1 MMHFYQ
7 RLTQELTFARH
18 VPPGQ
23 ILRRL
28 ILTAKR
34 HWSDVRPPRF
44 DGPAPRR
51 AAHLP
56 QPVLALR
63 TGMIDRDDAVLK
75 LRFLDHEEPVGTP
88 IDWSARDTGVA
99 AQLWRM
105 HLHYMEFL
113 EEATAAEGLDWILH
127 WIEDNPPV
135 RNGFWRDIWFPYT
148 ISLRVVVW
156 MQFVARHA
164 EGLPQ
169 EAEARIAHSLAEQLR
184 YLVDYVETDIGGNH
198 LIKNAKALLWASA
211 YFKGDEAENWG
222 RIGAKLLRSELAAQI
237 LSDGVHF
244 ERSASYHAQVFA
256 DLIEIRSLPIDAALA
271 ADLDARLPAMAQIL
285 ADLAHP
291 DGLPAHFND
300 SGLTMA
306 YAPQACLDGYARIGG
321 TQPAPR
327 AVFACPE
334 AGYFGARN
342 DSAYLVADC
351 GPIGPDELP
360 AHSHGDVLSFEL
372 SLGGERLIVDQGVFE
387 YTAGDRRQASRSC
400 AHHNTLAIE
409 GADQADF
416 FGRFRVGR
424 RPRVRVKAWQA
435 GQDSFL
441 LEGEHDGFTHL
452 PGRPRHSR
460 RFAMTADGLDIE
472 DRITGRA
479 SRDASIGF
487 LLHPS
492 VSAEP
497 LSQTRW
503 RLRGST
509 AEAILTCDLPVVAE
523 TACWWPDL
531 GVEQPTQRLVVR
543 ASCDR
548 FAAGVVS
555 RIAWA

>member
-1 MMHFYQ
+1 MIGFYR
-7 RLTQELTFARH
+7 RLARELAFARH
-18 VPPGQ
+18 VPPGR

-28 ILTAKR
+28 VLTAKR
-34 HWSDVRPPRF
+34 RWSDVRPPRF
-44 DGPAPRR
+44 DHPAPLR
-51 AAHLP
+51 APHVP
-56 QPVLALR
+56 QPVLAPR
-63 TGMIDRDDAVLK
+63 TGMIDRDDALLK

-127 WIEDNPPV
+127 WIEDNRPD
-135 RNGFWRDIWFPYT
+135 RKGFWRDIWFPYT

-164 EGLPQ
+164 EALPH
-169 EAEARIAHSLAEQLR
+169 EAEARIADSLAEQLR

-211 YFKGDEAENWG
+211 YFTGAEAESWG
-222 RIGAKLLRSELAAQI
+222 RIGAELLRTELPAQI
-237 LSDGVHF
+237 LPDGVHF

-256 DLIEIRSLPIDAALA
+256 DLVEIRSLPIDAALA
-271 ADLDARLPAMAQIL
+271 AELDERLPAMAQTL
-285 ADLAHP
+285 VDLAHP

-306 YAPQACLDGYARIGG
+306 YAPQVCLDGYARIGG
-321 TQPAPR
+321 TRPAPR
-327 AVFACPE
+327 AIFACPE
-334 AGYFGARN
+334 AGYFGARSE
-342 DSAYLVADC
+342 SAYIVADC

-360 AHSHGDVLSFEL
+360 AHGHGDVLSFEL
-372 SLGGERLIVDQGVFE
+372 SLRGERLIVDQGVFE
-387 YTAGDRRQASRSC
+387 YTAGMRRQASRSC
-400 AHHNTLAIE
+400 ANHNTLALR
-409 GADQADF
+409 GGDQADF

-424 RPRVRVKAWQA
+424 RPRVRVSQWQA
-435 GQDSFL
+435 GQDGFR
-441 LEGEHDGFTHL
+441 LEGEHDGFAHL
-452 PGRPRHSR
+452 PGHPRHSR
-460 RFAMTADGLDIE
+460 RFVLTPDGLDIE

-479 SRDASIGF
+479 SLDASIGF
-487 LLHPS
+487 LLHPT

-497 LSQTRW
+497 LSPTQW
-503 RLRGST
+503 RLRSST

-523 TACWWPDL
+523 HACWWPDL
-531 GVEQPTQRLVVR
+531 GVEQPTRRLVAR
-543 ASCDR
+543 AASDR
-548 FAAGVVS
+548 FAAGVAS

>member
-1 MMHFYQ
+1 MIGSYRRFA
-7 RLTQELTFARH
+7 RELAFARH
-18 VPPGQ
+18 VPPGR

-28 ILTAKR
+28 VLTAKR
-34 HWSDVRPPRF
+34 RWSDVRPPRF
-44 DGPAPRR
+44 DHPAPAR
-51 AAHLP
+51 APHLP
-56 QPVLALR
+56 QPVLAPR
-63 TGMIDRDDAVLK
+63 IGMIDRDDAVLK

-127 WIEDNPPV
+127 WIEDNRPD
-135 RNGFWRDIWFPYT
+135 RKGFWRDIWFPYT

-164 EGLPQ
+164 EALPE
-169 EAEARIAHSLAEQLR
+169 EAEARIADSLAEQLR

-211 YFKGDEAENWG
+211 YFTGAEAESWG
-222 RIGAKLLRSELAAQI
+222 RIGGQLLRTELPVQI

-256 DLIEIRSLPIDAALA
+256 DLVEIRSLPIDAALA
-271 ADLDARLPAMAQIL
+271 AELDERLPAMAQTL
-285 ADLAHP
+285 VDLAHP

-306 YAPQACLDGYARIGG
+306 YAPEVCLDGYARIGG
-321 TQPAPR
+321 LCPVPR
-327 AVFACPE
+327 AVFACPA
-334 AGYFGARN
+334 AGYFGARSE
-342 DSAYLVADC
+342 SAYIVADC

-360 AHSHGDVLSFEL
+360 AHGHGDVLSFEL
-372 SLGGERLIVDQGVFE
+372 SLRGERLIVDQGVFE
-387 YTAGDRRQASRSC
+387 YTAGARRQASRSC
-400 AHHNTLAIE
+400 ANHNTLALE
-409 GADQADF
+409 GGDQADF

-424 RPRVRVKAWQA
+424 RPRVRVSEWQA
-435 GQDSFL
+435 GQDGFR
-441 LEGEHDGFTHL
+441 LEGEHDGFAHL
-452 PGRPRHSR
+452 PGHPRHSR
-460 RFAMTADGLDIE
+460 RFTMTPNGLDIE

-479 SRDASIGF
+479 SRDASISF

-497 LSQTRW
+497 LSPTQW
-503 RLRGST
+503 RLRSSI
-509 AEAILTCDLPVVAE
+509 AEAILTCDLPVVPE
-523 TACWWPDL
+523 YACWWPDL
-531 GVEQPTQRLVVR
+531 GVEQPTQRLVVCA
-543 ASCDR
+543 ASDR